1 MKRVAIQPWIRLIE
15 SEDTAKSAAELAE
28 SGQKWQYFFYA
39 DIRFQSYERYM
50 QALSAVR
57 PLISDLDVLGEYTA
71 GQN

>member
-1 MKRVAIQPWIRLIE
+1 MKRVAIQGYE
-15 SEDTAKSAAELAE
+15 GCFHEEAAR
-28 SGQKWQYFFYA
+28 QFYP